1 MSRDP
6 RGYCEAM
13 WGLVWEPSRGEE
25 APPLTVFIP
34 RVKIETLSL
43 YKEFKK
49 KKRVVNF
56 QLSVCGVPKL
66 LSWASWVLG
75 APERETH

>member
-43 YKEFKK
+43 YEEFKK
-49 KKRVVNF
+49 KKRVNF